1 MFPNNME
8 FMTGEHCHDL
18 MLEADQ
24 MRVIKAAGLQ
34 QFHYQE
40 TVKQV
45 SHWLGSQLVKFGSRL
60 QQYGTTPMLEIP
72 ATEMMDA
79 G

>member
-1 MFPNNME
+1 
-8 FMTGEHCHDL
+8 
-18 MLEADQ
+18 
-24 MRVIKAAGLQ
+24 
-34 QFHYQE
+34 
-40 TVKQV
+40 
-45 SHWLGSQLVKFGSRL
+45 VKFGSRL

>member
-18 MLEADQ
+18 MLEAEQ
-24 MRVIKAAGLQ
+24 MRLIKATRLQ
-34 QFHYQE
+34 RFHYRE
-40 TVKQV
+40 AVKQG
-45 SHWLGSQLVKFGSRL
+45 SHWLGGQLVKFGSML
-60 QQYGTTPMLEIP
+60 QYYGARPMSEIL